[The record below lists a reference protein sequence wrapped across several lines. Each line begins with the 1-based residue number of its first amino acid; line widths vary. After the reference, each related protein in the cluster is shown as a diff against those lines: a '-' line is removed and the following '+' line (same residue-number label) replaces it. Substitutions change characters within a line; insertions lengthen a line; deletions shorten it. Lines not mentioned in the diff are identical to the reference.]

1 MTVSR
6 SVLVFLLSGIAALAV
21 FPWVGESFY
30 IELVMRM
37 MIFGI
42 FAMSLD
48 LLIGFTGLV
57 SFGHA
62 AFFGLAGYLLAIVTP
77 ESGPVSIWLALPVC
91 LAGAA
96 AAALVIGWFS
106 VRTSGIYF
114 IMLTLAFAQMLF
126 YFFNENSALGGSDGI
141 FIFYKPTITIAGFTL
156 LDLDNHYSFY
166 YFILGSLIASYLFL
180 RMLLNSPFGQVIRGI
195 RANEGRT
202 RALGYATFRYKLVS
216 FVIAGTIAGY
226 AGFLEGVHGGIMS
239 PAHLGWHE
247 SGLVMMMVIL
257 GGMGTLYGAVL
268 GAFAMV
274 FLQDW
279 FQDVTEHWL
288 LLMGGFVIAV
298 VLFLPHGIAGLLNQ
312 ISGLLTRTR
321 QGERKNE

>member
-77 ESGPVSIWLALPVC
+77 ESGPVSIWLALPLC

-312 ISGLLTRTR
+312 ISALLTRTR